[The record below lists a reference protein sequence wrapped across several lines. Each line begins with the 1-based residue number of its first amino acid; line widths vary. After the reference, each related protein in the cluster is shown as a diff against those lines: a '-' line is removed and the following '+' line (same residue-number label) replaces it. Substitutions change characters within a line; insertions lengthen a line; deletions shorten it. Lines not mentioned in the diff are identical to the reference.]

1 MPGFP
6 CLYICATGRQR
17 PLGDA
22 AASINE
28 DAVVSSGMGK
38 HLFRAGLVV
47 LLASLL
53 GCAAPPQTN
62 SPEHLREVTLLYTN
76 DFESAYDPIPA
87 FWRDDLE
94 HVGGIAQLATLID
107 ETRAREELSFLLDA
121 GDIFTGTLAKLTRGE
136 LPFELM
142 TTMDY
147 NAMCI
152 GNHEFEYGW
161 WVLRDAMQRAP
172 FPVLAANLFYE
183 GTDIPFTQ
191 QWTILERDGFRIGVV
206 GIFGTDAATALFPPH
221 LEGLEVRDPVAAART
236 AVARLRPEVDLIV
249 LLTHQ
254 GKTAPMQTDDEAD
267 ASVHRD
273 IEVDIALA
281 GAVEGVDVL
290 IGGHADAGQEEPF
303 IHPVTGTLI
312 CQTYG
317 QGTRLGYLK
326 LLVDPESGE
335 VVGHDGRLLVVAS
348 DDLEPHPV
356 VAAKLANYRARY
368 PEVDEIIGRTA
379 ERLTRRYNEES
390 DLGSLFADILRD
402 HGQTDIAF
410 VHSGGIRADLP
421 AGEITRENLLDAFP
435 FIDYVLTL
443 RMTGEQLLDV
453 LEQSF
458 TLERGVLQVSGMT
471 AVFDV
476 DRPLGERVV
485 AVTVGGSPLD
495 PGAAYTVTTFDFLA
509 SGADLYSGFLDA
521 EILTPHGPEFA
532 ELLEAHF
539 ASGEAVAAPEGGRLI
554 PAS

>member
-1 MPGFP
+1 MHKRD
-6 CLYICATGRQR
+6 LIRNY
-17 PLGDA
+17 
-22 AASINE
+22 
-28 DAVVSSGMGK
+28 
-38 HLFRAGLVV
+38 V
-47 LLASLL
+47 LLIVVVALT
-53 GCAAPPQTN
+53 GCAQPTVIAPVDD
-62 SPEHLREVTLLYTN
+62 LREVTLLYTN

-87 FWRDDLE
+87 FWREDLE

-107 ETRAREELSFLLDA
+107 QVRSDEELSFLLDA

-147 NAMCI
+147 DAMCI

-221 LEGLEVRDPVAAART
+221 LEGLEVLDPVAAART
-236 AVARLRPEVDLIV
+236 AVARLRPEVDLVV

-254 GKTAPMQTDDEAD
+254 GHTAPMQTDDEAD
-267 ASVHRD
+267 TSVHRD

-326 LLVDPESGE
+326 LLIDPESGE

-348 DDLEPHPV
+348 DELDPHPI
-356 VAAKLANYRARY
+356 VAAKLAAYRARF

-390 DLGSLFADILRD
+390 DLGSLFADILREY
-402 HGQTDIAF
+402 GETDMAF

-421 AGEITRENLLDAFP
+421 TGDITREDLLDSFP
-435 FIDYVLTL
+435 FIDFVTTL
-443 RMTGEQLLDV
+443 RMTGEAILDV

-458 TLERGVLQVSGMT
+458 SLERGVLQVSGMT
-471 AVFDV
+471 VTYNL
-476 DRPLGERVV
+476 DRPIGDRVV
-485 AVTVGGSPLD
+485 AVTIDGNTLD
-495 PGAAYTVTTFDFLA
+495 RGADYTVTTLSFLA

-521 EILTPHGPEFA
+521 EAIEAQGPQFA
-532 ELLEAHF
+532 ELLEALF
-539 ASGEAVAAPEGGRLI
+539 ATGEAVAAPAGDRLI
-554 PAS
+554 PVG

>member
-1 MPGFP
+1 MHRYHHILIG
-6 CLYICATGRQR
+6 I
-17 PLGDA
+17 
-22 AASINE
+22 
-28 DAVVSSGMGK
+28 
-38 HLFRAGLVV
+38 
-47 LLASLL
+47 LLASVAA
-53 GCAAPPQTN
+53 GCAPAPPDD
-62 SPEHLREVTLLYTN
+62 SRPEVREVTLLYTN

-87 FWRDDLE
+87 FWRDDID
-94 HVGGIAQLATLID
+94 HVGGIAQLATLI
-107 ETRAREELSFLLDA
+107 EQVRAQEGTSFLLDA

-147 NAMCI
+147 DAMCI

-172 FPVLAANLFYE
+172 FPVLAANLFYRD
-183 GTDIPFTQ
+183 TDIPFTQ

-236 AVARLRPEVDLIV
+236 AVSRLRDEVDLVV

-267 ASVHRD
+267 TAVHRD
-273 IEVDIALA
+273 IDADIALA

-326 LLVDPESGE
+326 LIVDPETGDL
-335 VVGHDGRLLVVAS
+335 VGHDGRLLVVAS
-348 DDLEPHPV
+348 DKLEPHPV
-356 VAAKLANYRARY
+356 VAAKLAAYRAKY
-368 PEVDEIIGRTA
+368 PEVDEIIGRTT

-390 DLGSLFADILRD
+390 ALGSLFADIMRD
-402 HGQTDIAF
+402 HGGTDIAF

-421 AGEITRENLLDAFP
+421 AGDVTREDLLDAFP
-435 FIDYVLTL
+435 FIDFVVTL
-443 RMTGEQLLDV
+443 RMTGRAILDV
-453 LEQSF
+453 LEQGFS
-458 TLERGVLQVSGMT
+458 LERGVLQVSGMT
-471 AVFDV
+471 VSYDL
-476 DRPLGERVV
+476 DRPVGERVV
-485 AVTVGGSPLD
+485 AVTIGGQPLD
-495 PGAAYTVTTFDFLA
+495 PEATYTVTTFDFLA
-509 SGADLYSGFLDA
+509 SGADLYSGFLNA
-521 EILTPHGPEFA
+521 ESITAQGPEFA
-532 ELLEAHF
+532 ELLVAHF
-539 ASGEAVAAPEGGRLI
+539 AAGEAVTAPAGGRLI
-554 PAS
+554 PAR

>member
-1 MPGFP
+1 MKFR
-6 CLYICATGRQR
+6 LRATVFV
-17 PLGDA
+17 LMLS
-22 AASINE
+22 AAS
-28 DAVVSSGMGK
+28 
-38 HLFRAGLVV
+38 LT
-47 LLASLL
+47 
-53 GCAAPPQTN
+53 GCTPQPQE
-62 SPEHLREVTLLYTN
+62 SVPVELRVVTLLYTN

-87 FWRDDLE
+87 FWRDDLD
-94 HVGGIAQLATLID
+94 HVGGIAELATLID
-107 ETRAREELSFLLDA
+107 QVRAKGELTFLLDA

-142 TTMDY
+142 MTMGYD
-147 NAMCI
+147 AMCI

-183 GTDIPFTQ
+183 DTDIPFTQ

-206 GIFGTDAATALFPPH
+206 GIFGQDAATALFPPH

-236 AVARLRPEVDLIV
+236 AVARLRPQVDLVV

-267 ASVHRD
+267 VAVHRD
-273 IEVDIALA
+273 IEADISLA

-290 IGGHADAGQEEPF
+290 IGGHADAGQEEPY

-326 LLVDPESGE
+326 LLLDPESGE

-348 DDLEPHPV
+348 DELEPHPV
-356 VAAKLANYRARY
+356 VAAKLAAYRARY
-368 PEVDEIIGRTA
+368 PEVDEIIGSTT

-390 DLGSLFADILRD
+390 ALGGLFADILRT
-402 HGQTDIAF
+402 HGETDIAF

-435 FIDYVLTL
+435 FIDFVTTL
-443 RMTGEQLLDV
+443 RMTGEQILDV

-458 TLERGVLQVSGMT
+458 SLERGVLQVSGM
-471 AVFDV
+471 AVTYDLEQ
-476 DRPLGERVV
+476 PIGQRVV
-485 AVTVGGSPLD
+485 AVEIGGRSLEPD
-495 PGAAYTVTTFDFLA
+495 ATYTVTTFDFLA
-509 SGADLYSGFLDA
+509 SGADLYSGFLGA
-521 EILTPHGPEFA
+521 ETVIAKGPEFA
-532 ELLEAHF
+532 ELLVAKF
-539 ASGEAVAAPEGGRLI
+539 ATGEAVAAPEGGRLI
-554 PAS
+554 SR

>member
-1 MPGFP
+1 MDTTTRKTT
-6 CLYICATGRQR
+6 LALWLTV
-17 PLGDA
+17 A
-22 AASINE
+22 AL
-28 DAVVSSGMGK
+28 SG
-38 HLFRAGLVV
+38 
-47 LLASLL
+47 
-53 GCAAPPQTN
+53 CTQPPPDTT
-62 SPEHLREVTLLYTN
+62 SDRFREVTLLYTN

-94 HVGGIAQLATLID
+94 HVGGIAQLATLVD
-107 ETRAREELSFLLDA
+107 RVRSEEELSFLLDA

-147 NAMCI
+147 DAMCI

-172 FPVLAANLFYE
+172 FPVLAANLYYE
-183 GTDIPFTQ
+183 GTAIPFTQ
-191 QWTILERDGFRIGVV
+191 RWTILERDGFRIGIV

-221 LEGLEVRDPVAAART
+221 LEGLEVRDPVAAARS
-236 AVARLRPEVDLIV
+236 AVARLRPEVDLVV

-254 GKTAPMQTDDEAD
+254 GHTAPMQTDDED
-267 ASVHRD
+267 DTSVHRD

-326 LLVDPESGE
+326 LLVDPVSGE

-348 DDLEPHPV
+348 DNLEPHPV
-356 VAAKLANYRARY
+356 IAAKLAAYRARY

-379 ERLTRRYNEES
+379 ERLIRRYNEES
-390 DLGSLFADILRD
+390 SLGDLFADILRD
-402 HGQTDIAF
+402 HGRTDIAF

-435 FIDYVLTL
+435 FIDFVTTL
-443 RMTGEQLLDV
+443 RMTGDQILDV

-458 TLERGVLQVSGMT
+458 SLERGVLQVSGMT
-471 AVFDV
+471 ATYDLA
-476 DRPLGERVV
+476 RPIGERVV
-485 AVTVGGSPLD
+485 AVTIGGEPLD
-495 PGAAYTVTTFDFLA
+495 ETARYTVTTLDFLA
-509 SGADLYSGFLDA
+509 SGADLYSGFVGA
-521 EILTPHGPEFA
+521 GVIEAQGPEFA
-532 ELLEAHF
+532 ELLLARF
-539 ASGEAVAAPEGGRLI
+539 ADGEPVAAPAGGRLT
-554 PAS
+554 PVR

>member
-1 MPGFP
+1 MDNRILHRIGI
-6 CLYICATGRQR
+6 LLVAV
-17 PLGDA
+17 A
-22 AASINE
+22 AA
-28 DAVVSSGMGK
+28 
-38 HLFRAGLVV
+38 
-47 LLASLL
+47 
-53 GCAAPPQTN
+53 GCAQPTTVTTPLDDLQ
-62 SPEHLREVTLLYTN
+62 EVTLLYTN

-107 ETRAREELSFLLDA
+107 QTRAREELSFLLDA

-147 NAMCI
+147 DAMCI

-236 AVARLRPEVDLIV
+236 AVARLRPEVDLVV

-254 GKTAPMQTDDEAD
+254 GHTAPMQTDDEAD
-267 ASVHRD
+267 TSVHRD

-326 LLVDPESGE
+326 LLIDPASGE
-335 VVGHDGRLLVVAS
+335 VVGHDGRLLMVAS
-348 DDLEPHPV
+348 DELEPHPI
-356 VAAKLANYRARY
+356 VAAKLAAYRARY

-390 DLGSLFADILRD
+390 ELGSLFADILREY
-402 HGQTDIAF
+402 GKTDIAF

-421 AGEITRENLLDAFP
+421 AGDITRENLLDAFP

-443 RMTGEQLLDV
+443 QMTGEEILDV

-471 AVFDV
+471 ATFDIH
-476 DRPLGERVV
+476 RPLRERVV
-485 AVTVGGSPLD
+485 AVTIGGEPLEQETT
-495 PGAAYTVTTFDFLA
+495 YTVTTFNFLA
-509 SGADLYSGFLDA
+509 SGADLYAGFLDA
-521 EILTPHGPEFA
+521 EVLTTHGPEFA

-539 ASGEAVAAPEGGRLI
+539 ASEEPVAAPEGGRLI
-554 PAS
+554 PSR

>member
-1 MPGFP
+1 MHHRI
-6 CLYICATGRQR
+6 LTR
-17 PLGDA
+17 LG
-22 AASINE
+22 
-28 DAVVSSGMGK
+28 
-38 HLFRAGLVV
+38 VV
-47 LLASLL
+47 LVAFTLAV
-53 GCAAPPQTN
+53 GCAPPP
-62 SPEHLREVTLLYTN
+62 PEAETPDLSEVTLLYTN

-94 HVGGIAQLATLID
+94 HVGGIAQLATLVEQI
-107 ETRAREELSFLLDA
+107 RAEEKTSFLLDA

-147 NAMCI
+147 DAMCI

-161 WVLRDAMQRAP
+161 WVLRDAMQRAS

-221 LEGLEVRDPVAAART
+221 IEGLEVRDPVAAART
-236 AVARLRPEVDLIV
+236 AVARLRDEVDLVV

-254 GKTAPMQTDDEAD
+254 GRTAPMQTDDEAD
-267 ASVHRD
+267 TAVHRD
-273 IEVDIALA
+273 IEADIALA

-290 IGGHADAGQEEPF
+290 IGGHADAGQEEPV

-326 LLVDPESGE
+326 LIFDTELGE

-348 DDLEPHPV
+348 DELEPHPM
-356 VAAKLANYRARY
+356 VAAKLAAYRARY

-390 DLGSLFADILRD
+390 SLGSLFADIMRD
-402 HGQTDIAF
+402 HGGTDVAF

-421 AGEITRENLLDAFP
+421 SGDVTHEDLLDAFP
-435 FIDYVLTL
+435 FIDFVVIV
-443 RMTGEQLLDV
+443 RMTGAEILDV

-458 TLERGVLQVSGMT
+458 TLERGVLQVSGMI
-471 AVFDV
+471 VRYDI
-476 DRPLGERVV
+476 DRPVGDRVV
-485 AVTVGGSPLD
+485 AVEIGGEALD
-495 PGAAYTVTTFDFLA
+495 PDAAYTVTTFDFLA
-509 SGADLYSGFLDA
+509 SGADLYSGFLGA
-521 EILTPHGPEFA
+521 EPIETDGPEFA
-532 ELLEAHF
+532 ELLLARF
-539 ASGEAVAAPEGGRLI
+539 AAGDPVAAPHGGRLI
-554 PAS
+554 PLD

>member
-1 MPGFP
+1 MNMKSKS
-6 CLYICATGRQR
+6 L
-17 PLGDA
+17 
-22 AASINE
+22 
-28 DAVVSSGMGK
+28 
-38 HLFRAGLVV
+38 LFGWVV
-47 LLASLL
+47 LLTVLT
-53 GCAAPPQTN
+53 GCIRPSEQP
-62 SPEHLREVTLLYTN
+62 SPSQLREVTLLYTN

-107 ETRAREELSFLLDA
+107 QVRSEEELSFLLDA

-147 NAMCI
+147 DAMCI

-191 QWTILERDGFRIGVV
+191 QWTILEREGFRIGVV

-221 LEGLEVRDPVAAART
+221 IKGLEVRDPVAAART
-236 AVARLRPEVDLIV
+236 AVARLRPEVDIVV

-254 GKTAPMQTDDEAD
+254 GHTAPMQTDDEAD
-267 ASVHRD
+267 TSVHRD

-326 LLVDPESGE
+326 LLIEPESGE

-348 DDLEPHPV
+348 DELEPHPI
-356 VAAKLANYRARY
+356 VAAKLAAYRARY

-390 DLGSLFADILRD
+390 DLGSLFADILREY
-402 HGQTDIAF
+402 GKTDIAF

-421 AGEITRENLLDAFP
+421 AGDITRENLLDAFP

-443 RMTGEQLLDV
+443 RMTGEQIINV

-471 AVFDV
+471 ATFDI
-476 DRPLGERVV
+476 DRALGERVM
-485 AVTVGGSPLD
+485 AVTIGGRPLD
-495 PGAAYTVTTFDFLA
+495 PGATYTVTTFDFLA
-509 SGADLYSGFLDA
+509 SGADLYSGFLDG
-521 EILTPHGPEFA
+521 EVLTTHGPEFA

-539 ASGEAVAAPEGGRLI
+539 ATGDPVAAPEGGRLI
-554 PAS
+554 PAG

>member
-1 MPGFP
+1 MIRHGQQNSPPDRHPPGF
-6 CLYICATGRQR
+6 GRR
-17 PLGDA
+17 CSA
-22 AASINE
+22 
-28 DAVVSSGMGK
+28 
-38 HLFRAGLVV
+38 
-47 LLASLL
+47 
-53 GCAAPPQTN
+53 GCAQPTVETPPLDD
-62 SPEHLREVTLLYTN
+62 LREVTLLYTN

-87 FWRDDLE
+87 FWRDDLD

-107 ETRAREELSFLLDA
+107 EIRAAEKLSFLLDA

-147 NAMCI
+147 DAMCI

-236 AVARLRPEVDLIV
+236 AVARLRDEVDLVV

-254 GKTAPMQTDDEAD
+254 GHTAPMQTDDEAD
-267 ASVHRD
+267 PSVHRD

-290 IGGHADAGQEEPF
+290 IGGHADAGQESRSSTRS
-303 IHPVTGTLI
+303 TGTLI

-326 LLVDPESGE
+326 LLIDPDSGE

-348 DDLEPHPV
+348 DELDPHPI
-356 VAAKLANYRARY
+356 VAAKLAAYRARF

-402 HGQTDIAF
+402 HGKTDIAF

-435 FIDYVLTL
+435 FIDYVTHPADDRGADHRCPRAELHPRTRRAPGVGDDRHL
-443 RMTGEQLLDV
+443 R
-453 LEQSF
+453 S
-458 TLERGVLQVSGMT
+458 R
-471 AVFDV
+471 
-476 DRPLGERVV
+476 LGP
-485 AVTVGGSPLD
+485 S
-495 PGAAYTVTTFDFLA
+495 A
-509 SGADLYSGFLDA
+509 SGS
-521 EILTPHGPEFA
+521 
-532 ELLEAHF
+532 
-539 ASGEAVAAPEGGRLI
+539 SR
-554 PAS
+554 

>member
-1 MPGFP
+1 MHKGSH
-6 CLYICATGRQR
+6 LGIC
-17 PLGDA
+17 
-22 AASINE
+22 
-28 DAVVSSGMGK
+28 
-38 HLFRAGLVV
+38 V
-47 LLASLL
+47 LLIVIVTVA
-53 GCAAPPQTN
+53 GCAQPTTVTAPLDDLQ
-62 SPEHLREVTLLYTN
+62 EVTLLYTN

-87 FWRDDLE
+87 FWREDLE

-107 ETRAREELSFLLDA
+107 QVRSEEKLSFLLDA

-147 NAMCI
+147 DAMCI

-183 GTDIPFTQ
+183 GPDIPFTQ
-191 QWTILERDGFRIGVV
+191 QWTILEREGFRIGVV

-221 LEGLEVRDPVAAART
+221 LEGLEVRDPVAAARA
-236 AVARLRPEVDLIV
+236 AVARLRPEVDLVV

-254 GKTAPMQTDDEAD
+254 GHTAPMQTDDEAD
-267 ASVHRD
+267 TSVHRD

-326 LLVDPESGE
+326 LLIDPESGE

-348 DDLEPHPV
+348 DNLEPHAV
-356 VAAKLANYRARY
+356 VAAKLAAYRARY
-368 PEVDEIIGRTA
+368 PEVDEIIGRTV

-390 DLGSLFADILRD
+390 ALGGLFADILREY
-402 HGQTDIAF
+402 GKTDIAF

-443 RMTGEQLLDV
+443 RMTGEQLLNV

-471 AVFDV
+471 ATFDI

-485 AVTVGGSPLD
+485 AVTVGGKPLD
-495 PGAAYTVTTFDFLA
+495 PTVSYTVTTFDFLA
-509 SGADLYSGFLDA
+509 SGADLYTGFLDA
-521 EILTPHGPEFA
+521 EVLTPHGPEFA

-539 ASGEAVAAPEGGRLI
+539 ATGESVVAPEGGRLN
-554 PAS
+554 PL